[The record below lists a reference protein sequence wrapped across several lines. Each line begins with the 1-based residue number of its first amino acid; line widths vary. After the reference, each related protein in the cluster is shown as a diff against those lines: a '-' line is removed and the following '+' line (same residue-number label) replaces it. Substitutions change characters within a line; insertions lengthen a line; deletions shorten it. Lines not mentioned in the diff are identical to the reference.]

1 MTGIINGMKQHGK
14 YIGYQLK
21 RALRHGPQMILG
33 AIVLA
38 LLAGTIAFCTIK
50 EMESSGTSVSVPIA
64 VVIEDQSDMMNL
76 LLSFL
81 ADMPS
86 TEQHFVF
93 RVMSEQNAY
102 HALADGSLA
111 AIMLVPKD
119 VISGIMDGTN
129 LHVQVL
135 LSEKNALAA
144 ILLQELSAAGAK
156 TLSAAQ
162 AGTYAMTTLYRSAGR
177 ADALPD
183 AYTAL
188 DLRNLGYA
196 LSRGDLF
203 HTVHA
208 NATGEE
214 SVLIYY
220 LASGILLFLLLF
232 GICYLSF
239 YGKSTAACHAKE
251 RACGIGYPTVLLGRF
266 GGILLYQFFL
276 FLLFTALTPYL
287 AQSFLLSVS
296 DCLHMLGFFAL
307 LLFGISAFFFFLY
320 ELVPAPG
327 YAMLLLFLLSIL
339 MMLVSGCFVPNAFLP
354 AWCKRFAAFLPV
366 RTFMQT
372 IFTVLDYPTHALPT
386 AGSVARNL
394 STLAAYTAFFLTGGC
409 LAHILHAK
417 RRG

>member
-1 MTGIINGMKQHGK
+1 MKQHEK
-14 YIGYQLK
+14 YFFYQLK
-21 RALRHGPQMILG
+21 RALRHGPQMLLG

-50 EMESSGTSVSVPIA
+50 TMDEAETSVSVPVA
-64 VVIEDQSDMMNL
+64 VVIEDQSDLMNL

-81 ADMPS
+81 ADMQS
-86 TEQHFVF
+86 TEKHFVF
-93 RVMSEQNAY
+93 RVMTEPNAY
-102 HALADGSLA
+102 HALEDGSVA
-111 AIMLVPKD
+111 AVMLVPKNLID
-119 VISGIMDGTN
+119 GIMDGTN
-129 LHVQVL
+129 FHVQVL

-162 AGTYAMTTLYRSAGR
+162 AGTYAMTTLYRSVDR

-188 DLRNLGYA
+188 DLRNLSYA
-196 LSRGDLF
+196 LARGDLF
-203 HTVHA
+203 HTVRA

-239 YGKSTAACHAKE
+239 YGKSNAACQAKE
-251 RACGIGYPTVLLGRF
+251 RACGIGYPTVLLTRIGS
-266 GGILLYQFFL
+266 IWLYQFFL
-276 FLLFTALTPYL
+276 FLLFAVSLPFL
-287 AQSFLLSVS
+287 ARYSSLSVS
-296 DCLHMLGFFAL
+296 DCLHMLCFAAVIL
-307 LLFGISAFFFFLY
+307 ISISAFFFFLY
-320 ELVPAPG
+320 ELIPAPG

-354 AWCKRFAAFLPV
+354 FWCRRIAALLPV
-366 RTFMQT
+366 RSWMQT
-372 IFTVLDYPTHALPT
+372 LFCILDYPAHTIPT
-386 AGSVARNL
+386 AAAANRHL
-394 STLAAYTAFFLTGGC
+394 LILAAYTVFFLAGGS
-409 LAHILHAK
+409 LAHILYAK
-417 RRG
+417 KRG

>member
-1 MTGIINGMKQHGK
+1 MKQHAK
-14 YIGYQLK
+14 YCLYQLK
-21 RALRHGPQMILG
+21 RALRHGPQMLLG

-50 EMESSGTSVSVPIA
+50 EMDDTGTSVSVPVA
-64 VVIEDQSDMMNL
+64 VVIEDQTDLMNL

-81 ADMPS
+81 SDMQS
-86 TEQHFVF
+86 TEKHFVF
-93 RVMSEQNAY
+93 RVMTETNAY
-102 HALADGSLA
+102 HALENGSVA
-111 AIMLVPKD
+111 AVMLVPKD

-162 AGTYAMTTLYRSAGR
+162 AGTYAMTTLYRR
-177 ADALPD
+177 INRTDALSD

-188 DLRNLGYA
+188 DLRNLSYA
-196 LSRGDLF
+196 LARGDLF
-203 HTVHA
+203 RTVRA

-239 YGKSTAACHAKE
+239 YQKSTAACQAKE

-266 GGILLYQFFL
+266 GSILLYQLIL
-276 FLLFTALTPYL
+276 FLLLTAFMPFL
-287 AQSFLLSVS
+287 AQSYLLSAT
-296 DCLHMLGFFAL
+296 DCLHMLMFGAAI
-307 LLFGISAFFFFLY
+307 LFSVSAFFFFLY
-320 ELVPAPG
+320 ELIPVPG
-327 YAMLLLFLLSIL
+327 YAMVLLFLLSIL

-354 AWCKRFAAFLPV
+354 AWCRRIAAFLPV
-366 RTFMQT
+366 RFWMQT
-372 IFTVLDYPTHALPT
+372 LFSILGYPAHALHS
-386 AGSVARNL
+386 AAVANHSL
-394 STLAAYTAFFLTGGC
+394 LILAAYTVFFLAGGC
-409 LAHILHAK
+409 LAHVLYAK